1 MRSKFGFFVQQD
13 NPVTERVNETAGS
26 QFYLRVTH
34 LAEQLGYDS
43 FWLPDHWM
51 LPNNRAPFDC
61 WSILAAVA
69 ATTDRMMIGSLVTP
83 IPACSPLLLAK
94 RAMTVQSISRGRI
107 VLGIGA
113 GWHRDEFEAF
123 GLTFDPHGKRLEK
136 LEEAIRLITLAWDSQ
151 QPVEF
156 HGKNYNASHALLRP
170 QTRRPP
176 LWLGGTSDRILS
188 LAAEYADGWV
198 AFEIRHEDLETRKN
212 RIYDMLDG
220 LGKKTTGMT
229 IAHATRVVAAK
240 TNKEAEKIL
249 RLVGIS
255 RDYAAVD
262 LPKGIVGHLVSGSYE
277 ECAQELGSYVDAG
290 VSHLIVSPQPAN
302 RLPGLLPLYKERIFD
317 LIRKNRS
324 SSTSRLSLTN
334 RRKAQAR
341 LAS

>member
-1 MRSKFGFFVQQD
+1 MPPTGRLNLRLRIGIFVQQD
-13 NPVTERVNETAGS
+13 NPVTEHVNETTGS
-26 QFYLRVTH
+26 TFYLKVAH

-69 ATTDRMMIGSLVTP
+69 ATTDKMMIGSLVTP

-123 GLTFDPHGKRLEK
+123 GLTFDPHKKRLEK
-136 LEEAIRLITLAWDSQ
+136 LEEAIRLMMLAWDSH
-151 QPVEF
+151 QPIEF
-156 HGKNYNASHALLRP
+156 HGENYSASHALLRP

-198 AFEIRHEDLETRKN
+198 AFEISYKDLETKKD

-220 LGKKTTGMT
+220 LGRKTTDIT
-229 IAHATRVVAAK
+229 IAHATRVVAGK
-240 TNKEAEKIL
+240 TNREAEKIL
-249 RLVGIS
+249 RLIGTS
-255 RDYAAVD
+255 RDYTATD
-262 LPKGIVGHLVSGSYE
+262 LPKGIAGHLVSGSYE
-277 ECAQELGSYVDAG
+277 ECAQELGSFVDAG
-290 VSHLIVSPQPAN
+290 VRHLIVSPQPAN
-302 RLPGLLPLYKERIFD
+302 RVPELLSLYKERFFD
-317 LIRKNRS
+317 MIR
-324 SSTSRLSLTN
+324 
-334 RRKAQAR
+334 
-341 LAS
+341 